1 MAEFGLTKSEEVVM
15 KCIWNSEVELALSD
29 VTANVNNDFGKD
41 WKPQTV
47 STFLARLVRKEY
59 LSFYRKGRYFF
70 YQPLVKEKD
79 YKRDL
84 MKEFIR
90 FWDEGNVSTFI
101 DDLCRQKVLSKKDI
115 KELKEKVEKM

>member
-1 MAEFGLTKSEEVVM
+1 MAESLTKSEEVVM

-47 STFLARLVRKEY
+47 STFLARLVRKGY

-70 YQPLVKEKD
+70 YQPLIKEND

-90 FWDEGNVSTFI
+90 FWDAGDASIFV
-101 DDLCRQKVLSKKDI
+101 DDLCNDKVLSKKDI
-115 KELKEKVEKM
+115 KVLKEKIEKM

>member
-15 KCIWNSEVELALSD
+15 KCIWDSEVELALSD
-29 VTANVNNDFGKD
+29 VTANVNSDYGKD

-47 STFLARLVRKEY
+47 STFLARLVRKGY

-79 YKRDL
+79 YKREL

-90 FWDEGNVSTFI
+90 FWDGGDASLFI
-101 DDLCRQKVLSKKDI
+101 DDLCSEKVLSKKDI
-115 KELKEKVEKM
+115 TELKEKVSKM

>member
-70 YQPLVKEKD
+70 YQPLVKEQD

-84 MKEFIR
+84 RKEIIR
-90 FWDEGNVSTFI
+90 IRDDGKEST
-101 DDLCRQKVLSKKDI
+101 DI
-115 KELKEKVEKM
+115 ED